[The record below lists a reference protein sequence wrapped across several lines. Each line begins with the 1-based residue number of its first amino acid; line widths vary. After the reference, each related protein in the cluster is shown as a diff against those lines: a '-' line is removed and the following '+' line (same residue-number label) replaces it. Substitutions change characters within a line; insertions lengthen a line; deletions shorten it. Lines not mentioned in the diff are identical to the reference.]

1 MGKLLS
7 GLWECLVKAIG
18 GTVGSIGDAIDKNVT
33 NKEEKMKL
41 KNEIAA
47 KMAQFELDA
56 QSMIL
61 DDRKSAREMQMTA
74 LSQSDTF
81 SKRYIYFL
89 ASGVLLAA
97 IGSGAVLMFVD
108 IPLENKRLVE
118 MFFDIFLF
126 AGAITVINF
135 FFGSSTGST
144 NKQKVI
150 DNIAVNGK

>member
-7 GLWECLVKAIG
+7 GLWEGLVKAIG

-81 SKRYIYFL
+81 AKRYIYFL